1 MGDFRRRLW
10 AARPTG
16 LRKKPAPPPEAS
28 YVPHVVQHSRIFLME
43 NLYVS
48 RNDTFLRCVSF
59 EKDAREHSKQTIL
72 INRHDSLISSTFFK
86 KGSFFKL
93 FWSPTTFRRLFLRE
107 FSETAK
113 SIRIVAAS

>member
-1 MGDFRRRLW
+1 
-10 AARPTG
+10 
-16 LRKKPAPPPEAS
+16 
-28 YVPHVVQHSRIFLME
+28 ME